1 MSKFMDLLDTYLE
14 LRDDLKNV
22 EENFV
27 SIDDRRAA
35 RERFQWYRDYLN
47 MVIESVEVRLDVLE
61 EEKGLAHKD

>member
-14 LRDDLKNV
+14 LRDDFKNV

-35 RERFQWYRDYLN
+35 RERFYWYRDYLN
-47 MVIESVEVRLDVLE
+47 MVIESIEIRLEVLE
-61 EEKGLAHKD
+61 EGTGLIHKD